1 MVELTDRQAALE
13 VELSLSQ
20 GRLREVETIAVG
32 LETSLSEAN
41 EVLAG
46 AEAEREALQEELM
59 SSSEESAE
67 ALAGVEAERDT
78 LLSRVTT
85 LEGEVAAAATRYA
98 ELRPHFRGQ

>member
-1 MVELTDRQAALE
+1 M
-13 VELSLSQ
+13 
-20 GRLREVETIAVG
+20 
-32 LETSLSEAN
+32 
-41 EVLAG
+41 LAG

-85 LEGEVAAAATRYA
+85 LEGR
-98 ELRPHFRGQ
+98 

>member
-1 MVELTDRQAALE
+1 MWRLNGTPLAEPSDDI
-13 VELSLSQ
+13 
-20 GRLREVETIAVG
+20 GRGGSCGGHSICE

>member
-1 MVELTDRQAALE
+1 
-13 VELSLSQ
+13 
-20 GRLREVETIAVG
+20 
-32 LETSLSEAN
+32 
-41 EVLAG
+41 
-46 AEAEREALQEELM
+46 M

-98 ELRPHFRGQ
+98 ELERRLLKR